1 MEHSRP
7 VAPLRRGEDNIFV
20 WAATTGNITLSGEQT
35 IDGEDL
41 VAGDYCLVWKQTDP
55 TENAVYR
62 VKAADWDRL
71 GQIGLVAV
79 RFGSQYKESMFGLTE
94 VDTYKQISGAPATVV
109 VRCASTT
116 NVSTT
121 GAATLD
127 GVTVATDDLVLLK
140 NQTTAADRAV
150 WKVNTAGAWEKQN
163 QPAMVAIR
171 SGTLNGETAFFLST
185 TNTYTALGAFWK

>member
-94 VDTYKQISGAPATVV
+94 VDTYKQISGAPTVV
-109 VRCASTT
+109 VVKACATSNTST
-116 NVSTT
+116 SGTT
-121 GAATLD
+121 TID
-127 GVTVATDDLVLLK
+127 SVAVVADDLVLLTA
-140 NQTTAADRAV
+140 QTTAADRAV
-150 WKVNTAGAWEKQN
+150 WKVSAGAWEKQN
-163 QPAMVAIR
+163 QPALVVVA
-171 SGTLNGETAFFLST
+171 SGTLYGGTAFFLST
-185 TNTYTALGAFWK
+185 TNTYTGLGAYFK